1 MPRNRPVLLL
11 ICILFPMVAPAQVS
25 CPDFERAAGTEGP
38 YIESG
43 CAKAAST
50 TARKISPTSTYDEV
64 VSGARR
70 CTAQEKCVVAGGLRG
85 CRCPV
90 AVRENAKGAVD
101 AAARVSNCEQ
111 VERLY
116 CPPLT
121 NAHCEKEYCVAD
133 PVPE

>member
-1 MPRNRPVLLL
+1 MPRNRPPVLLL
-11 ICILFPMVAPAQVS
+11 ICILFPLAAQAQVS
-25 CPDFERAAGTEGP
+25 CPDFERAAGN
-38 YIESG
+38 IESG

-50 TARKISPTSTYDEV
+50 TARKISLTSTYDEV

-101 AAARVSNCEQ
+101 AAARVSSCEQ